1 MTRFLHRVLRTGV
14 IVAAVLGRLWERIEL
29 PFLSKAEAA
38 RRASGKL
45 ETLKRKDL
53 EAERIDRLTNPRNYQ
68 GK

>member
-1 MTRFLHRVLRTGV
+1 MLRARV
-14 IVAAVLGRLWERIEL
+14 IVATGLGRLWESIEL
-29 PFLSKAEAA
+29 LFLSKDEVAK
-38 RRASGKL
+38 RASGKS